1 MLNDR
6 IARWLRLGS
15 VHKVSSTF
23 QENSIV
29 LSTDTGM
36 TRQENQ
42 DRVAMMRVS
51 ASAHS
56 SPFVVVALADGM
68 GGMADGAECAVQSLS
83 VFFNAIVRLRNYP
96 PQEMLRMASLEANM
110 AVFSLAGGRG
120 GATLSAIFISN
131 NSPLISLNIG
141 DSRIYGRR
149 KAEIDPIIR
158 LTIDDNLEE
167 AIGGT
172 GTELLQFSGMGRGLQ
187 PHITPIPSDIER
199 LMITSDGVHFINKD
213 VLNDI
218 LLNTKEI
225 SEISKQLLTY
235 ARWRGSPDNASLAVV
250 DVRDVLLGLKYEAS
264 GIEIANPSGML
275 EIAWIKLDA
284 SEPAAYTSPTAEI
297 ESKNQVE
304 ENLALPVEKKRTK
317 KNRSVTPSKK
327 KKIDAEGGHQF
338 SIQID
343 TTPINEEP
351 K

>member
-6 IARWLRLGS
+6 IARWLRLGAAQ
-15 VHKVSSTF
+15 KVSSTF
-23 QENSIV
+23 LENSIV

-42 DRVAMMRVS
+42 DRVAMIRVS
-51 ASAHS
+51 ASSHS

-68 GGMADGAECAVQSLS
+68 GGMADGAECAVQSIS

-110 AVFSLAGGRG
+110 AVFALAGGRG

-131 NSPLISLNIG
+131 NAPLISLNVG
-141 DSRIYGRR
+141 DSRIYGKR
-149 KAEIDPIIR
+149 KAAIDPIVR

-167 AIGGT
+167 AVGGT

-187 PHITPIPSDIER
+187 PHIKPIPSDIDR
-199 LMITSDGVHFINKD
+199 LMITSDGVHFISKD
-213 VLNDI
+213 VLNEI
-218 LLNTKEI
+218 LFNTEDI

-235 ARWRGSPDNASLAVV
+235 ARWRGSPDNASIAIV
-250 DVRDVLLGLKYEAS
+250 DVKEVLQGLKYEAS
-264 GIEIANPSGML
+264 GIELANPSGML

-284 SEPAAYTSPTAEI
+284 SEPAAYTPQHSEI
-297 ESKNQVE
+297 ASKNQEVE
-304 ENLALPVEKKRTK
+304 RLPLPTEKKRAK
-317 KNRSVTPSKK
+317 KNRPAAPSKK
-327 KKIDAEGGHQF
+327 KKADTEEGHQF

-343 TTPINEEP
+343 ATPINEDP